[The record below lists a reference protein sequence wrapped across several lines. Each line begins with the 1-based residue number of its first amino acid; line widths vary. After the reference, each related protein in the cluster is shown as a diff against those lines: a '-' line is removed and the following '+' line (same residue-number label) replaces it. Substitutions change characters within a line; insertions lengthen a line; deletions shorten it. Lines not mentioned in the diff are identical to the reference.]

1 MKKDPS
7 ESLIL
12 RNHLKILKNK
22 ISKIKLLNGCDFD
35 LREENL
41 IESDNKFIGLEFN
54 NQENNLQ
61 TNNINLEK
69 ILNAA
74 EIKNTSPPPH
84 GAKRPVA
91 SIEGSNKIIYGKYNI
106 SILLIAL
113 IIFIYLVFFLLFI
126 IN

>member
-1 MKKDPS
+1 MEYNRKEKGIGAKCTYIFIDEP
-7 ESLIL
+7 
-12 RNHLKILKNK
+12 KNK
-22 ISKIKLLNGCDFD
+22 L
-35 LREENL
+35 
-41 IESDNKFIGLEFN
+41 
-54 NQENNLQ
+54 
-61 TNNINLEK
+61 NLEK